1 MKRVKTQRRFEISVR
16 MGRRELEELRLDV
29 RALAKRF
36 GVEIKE
42 FRLMPAEDET
52 SVTRDDG
59 AG

>member
-1 MKRVKTQRRFEISVR
+1 MKRVKAQRQFEISVR

-42 FRLMPAEDET
+42 FRLVPAEDAT
-52 SVTRDDG
+52 RATRDDG
-59 AG
+59 GG

>member
-1 MKRVKTQRRFEISVR
+1 MKRVKAQRQFEISVR
-16 MGRRELEELRLDV
+16 LGRRELEELRLDV

-42 FRLMPAEDET
+42 FRLVSAEEET
-52 SVTRDDG
+52 RATRDDG